1 MSSLMYWKPCVGVFW
16 QISKNYCLYAFVYMW
31 SHAYP
36 LAVLLWYWPKFDR
49 SQDADMWTMHC
60 KVNFEKMLFKLMMDL
75 CVCMLFAL
83 SYGPSAGN
91 HLINQNKTFIASKYC
106 RCVSDI
112 LSLSLLHLQELLK
125 QSRESGDCG
134 TVLSSIF
141 ETTRMEKLW
150 NAKIKTPKV

>member
-1 MSSLMYWKPCVGVFW
+1 
-16 QISKNYCLYAFVYMW
+16 MW
-31 SHAYP
+31 SHTYP

-75 CVCMLFAL
+75 CMCMLFAL

-125 QSRESGDCG
+125 QSLAIVEQFYLRFSKPLEWRNCEMPRSKLLRYKKMNSLSKRYREKF
-134 TVLSSIF
+134 SS
-141 ETTRMEKLW
+141 
-150 NAKIKTPKV
+150 KV